1 MADIQQ
7 FLGPNGLIYSLEDT
21 EGNVDI
27 IWGGKLYY
35 YFNRENLF
43 ALNLGIALLDS
54 IGVVQK
60 TICQFFKISR
70 NTITNVSK
78 IYAEDGIEGLINY
91 KHGAPAIEEELRF
104 FVIKM
109 FIELENTR
117 GYQNKILKAVE
128 KKVEHGEFRKSISR
142 TTLHTIVREYKTER
156 EEQKRKNI
164 EERQTRETAEKNKKR
179 IEGENKEEKEPD
191 NGKIEFISDIAEGEE
206 VCVEHGGAAA
216 AAIFLDEYGM
226 AENIPEEDEKE
237 NHYSNQELAVTFA
250 LLNAGEI
257 VKVEQDFE
265 QLPSYQMGGLIGK
278 SKLPSLSLYRNRIP
292 GMVEQ
297 MNMRE
302 VILETSKR
310 MQEILEFSPV
320 VYVDGHFMPYH
331 GGSDTLYGYY
341 PQKRLAM
348 HGREY
353 FFVHDT
359 NRLPV
364 YATISDGYRKMKHYI
379 EDVDEKLREIYGR
392 KEKELLEI
400 FDRGGYS
407 KEFCVGIANRIRFIC
422 WRSDARTVPRIA
434 EWREVEVEHQGNSYG
449 QVKKRT
455 FYAWERDAEFK
466 VEKKQAKFREVWIK
480 KYNKVSPALTNDFE
494 LSLEEVVR
502 ALTRRWGSQENMF
515 KELKDHGIDR
525 IHSYR
530 KQEYTEE
537 FLYDQGLEDPEKGI
551 IREIDNPEIR
561 LINKK
566 LSSLRDEKR
575 KMAEKI
581 LELEKRGE
589 KNKLVGIRRKYSGIE
604 RRIKNQIERRESLPK
619 KINLFNRIKENDIV
633 RLSDEK
639 KLFFDWLKMN
649 AIWAKREI
657 IEIVKPYYHNLRDV
671 NKFVKS
677 ILTGRTYVRRK
688 DDVLYIDFPY
698 QKSQKRHEALT
709 QLCKYLN
716 SHGEIDLGF
725 DYHLF
730 IFGIQE
736 IH

>member
-27 IWGGKLYY
+27 VWGGKLYY
-35 YFNRENLF
+35 SFHRENLF
-43 ALNLGIALLDS
+43 ALDLGIALLDS

-78 IYAEDGIEGLINY
+78 IYAEDGIEGLLNY
-91 KHGAPAIEEELRF
+91 KHGAPPIEEELRS

-117 GYQNKILKAVE
+117 GYQNKILEAVE
-128 KKVEHGEFRKSISR
+128 KKVEAGECRKSISR
-142 TTLHTIVREYKTER
+142 TTLHTIVGEYKAER
-156 EEQKRKNI
+156 EEQKGKNI
-164 EERQTRETAEKNKKR
+164 EERQTREAAEKKR
-179 IEGENKEEKEPD
+179 IEEENKEQKEPD
-191 NGKIEFISDIAEGEE
+191 HGKIELISDIAEGEE

-265 QLPSYQMGGLIGK
+265 QLPSYQMGGIIGK

-292 GMVEQ
+292 GMVAQ

-331 GGSDTLYGYY
+331 GGCETLYGYY

-364 YATISDGYRKMKHYI
+364 YATISDGYRKMKHYLV
-379 EDVDEKLREIYGR
+379 DVDEKLREIYGR

-407 KEFCVGIANRIRFIC
+407 KEFCVSIADKIRFIC

-466 VEKKQAKFREVWIK
+466 VEKKGAKFREVWIK
-480 KYNKVSPALTNDFE
+480 KGNKVSPALTNDFE

-537 FLYDQGLEDPEKGI
+537 FLYGKGLEDPEKGI

-561 LINKK
+561 LINKQ
-566 LSSLRDEKR
+566 LSSLRAEKR

-581 LELEKRGE
+581 LELEKGGE
-589 KNKLVGIRRKYSGIE
+589 KNKLKAMRKKYSGIE

-657 IEIVKPYYHNLRDV
+657 IEIVKPYYQDLRDV

-677 ILTGRTYVRRK
+677 ILNSRTYVHK
-688 DDVLYIDFPY
+688 KEDTLYIEFPG
-698 QKSQKRHEALT
+698 QSSKKRHEALNL
-709 QLCKYLN
+709 LCAFLN
-716 SHGEIDLGF
+716 EHGEVDLGL
-725 DYHLF
+725 DYHRF
-730 IFGIQE
+730 IFSVRE
-736 IH
+736 KH